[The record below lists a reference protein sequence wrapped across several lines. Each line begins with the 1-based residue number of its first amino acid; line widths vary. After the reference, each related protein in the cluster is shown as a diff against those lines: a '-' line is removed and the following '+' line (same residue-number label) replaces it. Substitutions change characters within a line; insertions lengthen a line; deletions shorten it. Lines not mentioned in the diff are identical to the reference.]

1 MWTNRQELLQ
11 THLPAV
17 SSSRRRSGLSCI
29 ALHSRISHHFIGF
42 GQHDVDESYLLNF
55 NMHVS
60 TRTVPKLSLRFSLPI
75 LALLMAVTVQCDNPV
90 RADELPASA
99 DEFAR
104 SVLDHEVAAQ
114 SQDNALWS
122 YRERKLDNGERKLL
136 HVYQTSRGEIERL
149 VELSGHPLTP
159 TQVQAEDQRIEKLI
173 SNPGELRQRQKK
185 QHEDAEQARN
195 LLRMFPDAF
204 FFQYDGRQGSL
215 VRLKFTPNPKFDPPN
230 HAAQVFHHMT
240 GAMLL
245 DPQQKRLAAIDGELT
260 SEVKFFGGIFG
271 HLDKG
276 GIFTVRQE
284 EVSPGLWEVTAMHVH
299 MNGKALLFKIIEV
312 QEDETYSDFR
322 CVPSDTTLS
331 EAAALLKQDSHDLS
345 QTQAKN

>member
-1 MWTNRQELLQ
+1 M
-11 THLPAV
+11 H
-17 SSSRRRSGLSCI
+17 
-29 ALHSRISHHFIGF
+29 
-42 GQHDVDESYLLNF
+42 NF
-55 NMHVS
+55 NMHRSSPPVS
-60 TRTVPKLSLRFSLPI
+60 KLLRFRSPILSPI
-75 LALLMAVTVQCDNPV
+75 LASVMAVAMQCGNLG

-99 DEFAR
+99 DQFAR
-104 SVLDHEVAAQ
+104 SVLDHEVEAQ
-114 SQDNALWS
+114 AQDNALWS
-122 YRERKLDNGERKLL
+122 YRERKQDNGEGKLL
-136 HVYQTSRGEIERL
+136 YVYQTSRGEIDRL
-149 VELSGHPLTP
+149 VELGGRPLTP

-173 SNPGELRQRQKK
+173 SRPAELRQRQKK

-204 FFQYDGRQGSL
+204 CFQYDGMQASL
-215 VRLKFTPNPKFDPPN
+215 VRLKFTPNPKFDPPD

-240 GAMLL
+240 GTMLL
-245 DPQQKRLAAIDGELT
+245 DPQQKRLAAIDGKLT

-284 EVSPGLWEVTAMHVH
+284 EVSPRLWEVTAMHVH
-299 MNGKALLFKIIEV
+299 MNGKALLFKTIAV

-322 CVPSDTTLS
+322 CVPSDTTLP
-331 EAAALLKQDSHDLS
+331 EAAAFLKQDSHDPS